1 LEKNQLP
8 IFKGHHLSEEDLLI
22 RKHILNLM
30 CQGKT
35 SWDQAFSIS
44 KVLVD
49 GLERLK
55 ALEEDGLVRIGEN
68 SIEVTQLGK
77 RFLRNVC
84 MTLDAR
90 LWADQPETQLFS
102 MA

>member
-1 LEKNQLP
+1 
-8 IFKGHHLSEEDLLI
+8 
-22 RKHILNLM
+22 M

-35 SWDQAFSIS
+35 SWDHTFSMN
-44 KVLVD
+44 KVLID

-55 ALEEDGLVRIGEN
+55 VLEDDGLVKIGDN
-68 SIEVTQLGK
+68 SILVTPLGK
-77 RFLRNVC
+77 RFLRNIC

-102 MA
+102 MAG